1 MSLYARFI
9 LSPNAADKKKKKEQ
23 TYQNGLQVPG
33 SLCSCDAQC
42 AQKMEID
49 HNL

>member
-9 LSPNAADKKKKKEQ
+9 LSPNAAEKKKEQ
-23 TYQNGLQVPG
+23 TYQNGLEVPG
-33 SLCSCDAQC
+33 SLCSCDAEC
-42 AQKMEID
+42 ARKMEID

>member
-9 LSPNAADKKKKKEQ
+9 LSPNAAGKKKKRAD
-23 TYQNGLQVPG
+23 YQNGLEVPG

-42 AQKMEID
+42 ARKMEID

>member
-1 MSLYARFI
+1 MLVSFCLRM
-9 LSPNAADKKKKKEQ
+9 LLEKKKKEQ
-23 TYQNGLQVPG
+23 TYQNGLEVAG

-42 AQKMEID
+42 ARKMEID